1 MLMGVK
7 IVYQINERPILN
19 HETATR
25 CLLEFARKWQG
36 GLN

>member
-7 IVYQINERPILN
+7 IICQINERPILN

-25 CLLEFARKWQG
+25 CLL
-36 GLN
+36 GLAAK